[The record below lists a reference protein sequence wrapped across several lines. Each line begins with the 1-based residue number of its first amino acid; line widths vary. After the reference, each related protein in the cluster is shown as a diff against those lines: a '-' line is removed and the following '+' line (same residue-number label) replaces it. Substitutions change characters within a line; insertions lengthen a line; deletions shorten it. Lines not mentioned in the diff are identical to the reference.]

1 VPSPVSQIQPRVTVD
16 AEALGSMAFRRGHNT
31 RYAYVAGAMAK
42 GISSAALV
50 IRLGKARLLSF
61 YGSGGQR
68 LDVLESAIRQIREN
82 LAPTDPF
89 GVNFIHNIVL
99 PEVEEQTV
107 DLFFR
112 HNVREVEAAAFV
124 HVTPALVRYRVK
136 GLHRLLSGEVIIP
149 NCVIGKASR
158 PEVARQFLSPPP
170 AAMLDDLLRAGKITN
185 LEAEL
190 ALSIPMAGDL
200 CAEADSAGH
209 TDRRPASTLIPAFLR
224 LRDDAQSRYH
234 YVCKPRI
241 GAAGGLGTPD
251 AIAGAFMMGVDFVLT
266 GSVNQCTVE
275 AATSDLAKDLL
286 AAADVQDMDLTPASD
301 MFEIGGKVQV
311 LKKGVLFPG
320 RANKLYDLYRRH
332 ESLEQI
338 DLSTRR
344 MIEEKYFHRTFDAV
358 WEETKSYYGRVAPSY
373 IAGAEENPKQKM
385 ALLFRWYLIHTSR
398 LAMEGKEA
406 GRLDYQIHCGPAMG
420 AFNQWVRGTRL
431 EDWRNRHVDEIAVM
445 LMQGAAALF
454 EQRLNQFI
462 PGQQDNR

>member
-1 VPSPVSQIQPRVTVD
+1 LPASGSQVRVSVN
-16 AEALGSMAFRRGHNT
+16 AEALGSAAFRCDHRT

-42 GISSAALV
+42 GISSVALV
-50 IRLGKARLLSF
+50 VRLGKARLLGF
-61 YGSGGQR
+61 YGSGGQP
-68 LDVLESAIRQIREN
+68 LDILESAINNIREN
-82 LAPTDPF
+82 LSPACPF
-89 GVNFIHNIVL
+89 GVNLIHNIVL
-99 PEVEEQTV
+99 PEIEERTV
-107 DLFFR
+107 DILFR
-112 HNVREVEAAAFV
+112 HNVCEVEAAAFI

-136 GLHRLLSGEVIIP
+136 GLHRLASGEVVAP
-149 NCVIGKASR
+149 NRVMGKASR

-170 AAMLDDLLRAGKITN
+170 ASLLDDLLRAGKISS

-190 ALSIPMAGDL
+190 APSIPMACDL

-224 LRDDAQSRYH
+224 LREDAQSRFRYIR
-234 YVCKPRI
+234 KPRI
-241 GAAGGLGTPD
+241 GAAGGLGTPE

-275 AATSDLAKDLL
+275 AGTSDLAKDLL
-286 AAADVQDMDLTPASD
+286 AAADVQDMELTPASD

-332 ESLEQI
+332 ESLDQI
-338 DLSTRR
+338 DPATRQ
-344 MIEEKYFHRTFDAV
+344 MIQEKYFHRTFDAV
-358 WEETKSYYGRVAPSY
+358 WEETRSYYGRVAPAY

-385 ALLFRWYLIHTSR
+385 ALLFRWYLIHTNR
-398 LAMEGKEA
+398 LALEGGEE

-420 AFNQWVRGTRL
+420 AFNQWVRGTPH
-431 EDWRNRHVDEIAVM
+431 EDWRNRHVDEIATM
-445 LMQGAAALF
+445 LMQGSAAIF

-462 PGQQDNR
+462 PGNQEDL